1 VVGSSNEEM
10 SARTRRQLVAAA
22 MKLFSAQGYAQT
34 SVQELVDE
42 AGLTKGAFYHHY
54 KGKEG
59 ILREIHDTF
68 LDEQV
73 ENARAAVVP
82 GQSAS
87 VTLRKLIQ
95 SEMRAIHLHQEAIT
109 IFLRERRAFSPEAW
123 KTIKAKRDELEKIFF
138 DVIERGIAGGE
149 FRADEEPRLVAY
161 GILGMVHWAHEW
173 YRPNK
178 FGATSAIAETFSNM
192 VLEGLTG
199 RQSG

>member
-1 VVGSSNEEM
+1 MAGSSNEEM
-10 SARTRRQLVAAA
+10 SARTRRQLIAAA
-22 MKLFSAQGYAQT
+22 MKLFSARGYAQT

-73 ENARAAVVP
+73 EKAKAAVLP
-82 GQSAS
+82 GESAS
-87 VTLRKLIQ
+87 TTLRKLIL
-95 SEMRAIHLHQEAIT
+95 SEMQAVHLHQEAIT
-109 IFLRERRAFSPEAW
+109 IFLRERRAFSPESW
-123 KTIKAKRDELEKIFF
+123 KTIKAKRDALEAIFF
-138 DVIERGIAGGE
+138 EVIERGIRDGE
-149 FRADEEPRLVAY
+149 FRSDEEPRLIAY

-178 FGATSAIAETFSNM
+178 FGSTSTIAETFSDM
-192 VLEGLTG
+192 VLDGLRKG
-199 RQSG
+199 R